1 MFFKNAI
8 THQKIVALGVA
19 RIGALFQNSTCEVLA
34 TLSEIIPLPSSIVA
48 LETIAARRAALF
60 IRELGLCGSILE
72 RDSKESILAIKNQC
86 FQHPLVGHLVQ
97 DIMSS
102 VSTLQYSSFSH
113 TRRQGN
119 VLAHALARRA
129 RLSFPVLVWMNS
141 VPSDI
146 HRIFVFD
153 LPIIK

>member
-19 RIGALFQNSTCEVLA
+19 RIGALFRNSACEVLA
-34 TLSEIIPLPSSIVA
+34 TLFEIIPLPSSIVA
-48 LETIAARRAALF
+48 LETIAARRATLF

-97 DIMSS
+97 DIMS
-102 VSTLQYSSFSH
+102 
-113 TRRQGN
+113 
-119 VLAHALARRA
+119 
-129 RLSFPVLVWMNS
+129 
-141 VPSDI
+141 
-146 HRIFVFD
+146 
-153 LPIIK
+153 